1 MKRFLAILLIASTL
15 LSSCGTQSKVQYIS
29 CYDDYCTRYIGK
41 SHKQLI
47 SDLGAPNRETS
58 DGDGGTIIIYEK
70 ITEHHNLSS
79 TGNINSQAKTN
90 VTTHSFLSSITSIGT
105 STGRGT
111 INLNTQGTTT
121 STVSFLHLYINSDG
135 VCYNIDTNHTRI
147 EWIEI
152 AQEKEREK
160 DPKKKKT
167 LAIVFGS
174 MAAVFAVTCGVGA
187 IAYSR

>member
-1 MKRFLAILLIASTL
+1 MKKFLAILLITATL
-15 LSSCGTQSKVQYIS
+15 LSSCATQSKVHYIS
-29 CYDDYCTRYIGK
+29 CYDEYCQRYIGK

-79 TGNINSQAKTN
+79 TGDYG
-90 VTTHSFLSSITSIGT
+90 LYTS
-105 STGRGT
+105 
-111 INLNTQGTTT
+111 GTTK

-135 VCYNIDTNHTRI
+135 VCYNVATNHMQVDWVETAKAEKR
-147 EWIEI
+147 
-152 AQEKEREK
+152 EKEKEN

-167 LAIVFGS
+167 LAIVFGT
-174 MAAVFAVTCGVGA
+174 MAAVFAVACGVGA

>member
-15 LSSCGTQSKVQYIS
+15 LSSCGTQSKVQKVQYIS
-29 CYDDYCTRYIGK
+29 CYDDYCQRYIGK

-58 DGDGGTIIIYEK
+58 DGDGGMIIIYEK

-79 TGNINSQAKTN
+79 TGDYGL
-90 VTTHSFLSSITSIGT
+90 HTS
-105 STGRGT
+105 
-111 INLNTQGTTT
+111 GTTK

-147 EWIEI
+147 EWIEM

-187 IAYSR
+187 IAFSR

>member
-1 MKRFLAILLIASTL
+1 MKKVLAIILITTTL

-29 CYDDYCTRYIGK
+29 CYDEYCQRYIGK

-79 TGNINSQAKTN
+79 TGDYG
-90 VTTHSFLSSITSIGT
+90 LYTS
-105 STGRGT
+105 
-111 INLNTQGTTT
+111 GTTK
-121 STVSFLHLYINSDG
+121 STVSFLHLYIDREG
-135 VCYNIDTNHTRI
+135 ACYNVATNHMQVDWVET
-147 EWIEI
+147 
-152 AQEKEREK
+152 AEKEK

-167 LAIVFGS
+167 IAIVFGT
-174 MAAVFAVTCGVGA
+174 MAAVFAVACGIGA